1 MVARRSS
8 AEPGGLLKRKSLDPK
23 GEEEEL
29 DKGKGK
35 NWLQSMMAAGSSSS
49 SGTKRSWRR
58 RWRDA
63 YSSVLAFQ
71 LPSYVLDG
79 RHCIRPSV
87 DETLLA
93 DEHFIQLAPLLS
105 PVLPVHIKDNEVT
118 KHLTGETRMSATI
131 KLLVTVLNAKLGQGA
146 PVLVDPAAAS
156 QLSAGG
162 VSGMALRGD
171 GGAGGAQ
178 SYAETHRRRKGVT
191 PAMLQ
196 SERLLT
202 DRGAYL
208 SFLEVQLE
216 RVSAACLQV
225 QGFDA
230 RIDGLS
236 TQAVQNEEK
245 LSNATKLVQLTQS
258 YSEQQAAHFAERL
271 AAMEGRTEGA
281 ASRSAKC
288 AACCSE

>member
-1 MVARRSS
+1 MF
-8 AEPGGLLKRKSLDPK
+8 
-23 GEEEEL
+23 
-29 DKGKGK
+29 
-35 NWLQSMMAAGSSSS
+35 
-49 SGTKRSWRR
+49 
-58 RWRDA
+58 RD
-63 YSSVLAFQ
+63 
-71 LPSYVLDG
+71 D
-79 RHCIRPSV
+79 
-87 DETLLA
+87 
-93 DEHFIQLAPLLS
+93 
-105 PVLPVHIKDNEVT
+105 
-118 KHLTGETRMSATI
+118 
-131 KLLVTVLNAKLGQGA
+131 QGA

-156 QLSAGG
+156 HLTSDRGREG
-162 VSGMALRGD
+162 GMALRGD

-281 ASRSAKC
+281 ASANAVLAQVRLLLLLLLY
-288 AACCSE
+288 

>member
-1 MVARRSS
+1 MF
-8 AEPGGLLKRKSLDPK
+8 
-23 GEEEEL
+23 
-29 DKGKGK
+29 
-35 NWLQSMMAAGSSSS
+35 
-49 SGTKRSWRR
+49 
-58 RWRDA
+58 RD
-63 YSSVLAFQ
+63 
-71 LPSYVLDG
+71 D
-79 RHCIRPSV
+79 
-87 DETLLA
+87 
-93 DEHFIQLAPLLS
+93 
-105 PVLPVHIKDNEVT
+105 
-118 KHLTGETRMSATI
+118 
-131 KLLVTVLNAKLGQGA
+131 QGA

-156 QLSAGG
+156 HLTSDRGREG
-162 VSGMALRGD
+162 GMALRGD

-236 TQAVQNEEK
+236 TQSVQNEEK

-281 ASRSAKC
+281 ASANAVLAQASERDAPPALSLRARERTRASANPRSPLCTRRGRDALPSDRRPRDARAFSRCRHAQRIGALEEQHSRLAERSRADEDRRRAHADALQAKLE
-288 AACCSE
+288 AAAQDALSAREQAGDERRKATLRIEALEARR